1 MKKVKWII
9 GIIIVLILAFLYAHI
24 AKMNMIYDKH
34 VDNGDYLSMGILEE
48 RKVEQSFKCV
58 EDTLDGIN
66 VKCQT
71 LGDVS
76 EVLVKYIITDQSNGE
91 VLAEGNCQ
99 ASDIVSTKFN
109 KLTFNTIENCRG
121 KELLLT
127 IWSESA
133 TGNNGISFYF
143 QPLTEDGTKLF
154 IDGSETQGTMIM
166 KTVTNR
172 FDFETF
178 CVLLLFVVFIV
189 VFMKIL
195 YKLFK

>member
-34 VDNGDYLSMGILEE
+34 VDNGDYLSMGTLAE
-48 RKVEQSFKCV
+48 RRVEQSFICV

-76 EVLVKYIITDQSNGE
+76 EVVVKYIITDQSNGE

-133 TGNNGISFYF
+133 TENNGISFYF
-143 QPLTEDGTKLF
+143 QPLTDDGTKLF

-178 CVLLLFVVFIV
+178 CVLLLFVVFVV